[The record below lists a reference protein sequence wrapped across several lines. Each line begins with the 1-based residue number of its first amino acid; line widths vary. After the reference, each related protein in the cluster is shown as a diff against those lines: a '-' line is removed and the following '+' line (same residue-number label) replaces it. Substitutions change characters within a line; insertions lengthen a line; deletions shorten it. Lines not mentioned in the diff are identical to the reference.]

1 MARLSPAVDRVVA
14 VLNFLAVHPDEGF
27 TLSELARRL
36 DLNKATAHS
45 TLGALADAGYVLR
58 HPARL
63 TYSLGPALIALGSAA
78 QGHSHALEFARDEM
92 RALAER
98 HGLACLATAEAADE
112 MVILARSGMPA
123 NLQGLNDLTPVGQ
136 RLPLVPPLGTVFKAW
151 GPDDEIERW
160 LALMQRTASD
170 DEIERYRAGLAA
182 ARRRGY
188 VVGLE
193 ADPQA
198 TLGRALARLADDQ
211 REEHV
216 RGVVELLVDE
226 LGHDEYILAE
236 LEPTAAYLVNH
247 LVAPVFDPDGRVE
260 IALSLFG
267 FSGRIS
273 GRQVERLGSE
283 LRDACDRVTRA
294 THGRVPDRN
303 AA

>member
-14 VLNFLAVHPDEGF
+14 VLNFLAAHPDEGF

-36 DLNKATAHS
+36 ELNKATAHA
-45 TLGALADAGYVLR
+45 TLGGLAAAGYVLR
-58 HPARL
+58 HPTKL
-63 TYSLGPALIALGSAA
+63 TYSLGPSLIALGAAA
-78 QGHSHALEFARDEM
+78 QGHSHALEFAREEM

-98 HGLACLATAEAADE
+98 HGLACLATAEVADQ

-123 NLQGLNDLTPVGQ
+123 SLQGLNDVTPVGQ

-151 GPDDEIERW
+151 ASDDEIARW
-160 LALMQRTASD
+160 LTLMKRTASD
-170 DEIERYRAGLAA
+170 DETERYRAGLAA

-198 TLGRALARLADDQ
+198 TLGRALAQLADDE
-211 REEHV
+211 RAEHL

-226 LGHDEYILAE
+226 LGHDEYIPAE
-236 LEPTAAYLVNH
+236 LEPTASYLVNH
-247 LVAPVFDPDGRVE
+247 VVAPVFDPEGTVE

-267 FSGRIS
+267 FSGRLS
-273 GRQVERLGSE
+273 GRQVERLGCD
-283 LRDACDRVTRA
+283 LREACDRVTHA
-294 THGRVPDRN
+294 THGRIPHRS